1 VHFAGPRY
9 GPDKAAAFASSD
21 AFILPSFSEGMPNA
35 ALEAWAHGLPSLLTP
50 QCNLPEGFEYGA
62 AIAIEPN
69 ELAIANGL
77 RRLTAMTDGERRVMG
92 GRGSALVAKRFSW
105 QVVAAELEAV
115 YRWLLGLQERP
126 ETVDLA

>member
-1 VHFAGPRY
+1 
-9 GPDKAAAFASSD
+9 
-21 AFILPSFSEGMPNA
+21 MPNA

-77 RRLTAMTDGERRVMG
+77 RRLTGMTDGERRVMG
-92 GRGSALVAKRFSW
+92 ARGSALVAKRFSW